1 MQIHTHGM
9 TDRGMT
15 RPINEDALFIDEDH
29 NVFAVADGLGGLP
42 GGAESSSR
50 IVELLAKTF
59 NKVDAAEE
67 RVDLA
72 ELIIGINRIVTDEGL
87 LAHPSTG
94 SGSTLTISQI
104 IKDQC
109 LIAHVG
115 DSALYLLRDGEFNK
129 VTIDHTM
136 EQEFIE
142 RMGEEARSAMP
153 PEYPHTLTRCVGQ
166 DQELRVDQ
174 TRLSLKSGDRLLLCT
189 DGLNKVLSEATIQSM
204 LSEGNQP
211 DVITKR
217 LIEDANAAGGPD
229 NITLIVLIIE

>member
-15 RPINEDALFIDEDH
+15 RSINEDALFIDEDH
-29 NVFAVADGLGGLP
+29 NIFAVADGLGGLP
-42 GGAESSSR
+42 GGAEASSR

-59 NKVDAAEE
+59 SKVDAAEE

-72 ELIIGINRIVTDEGL
+72 ELIIGINRIVADEGL
-87 LAHPSTG
+87 LAHPFTG

-142 RMGEEARSAMP
+142 RMGEGARSVMP

-166 DQELRVDQ
+166 DKELRVDQ
-174 TRLSLKSGDRLLLCT
+174 TRLSLQSGDRLLLCT
-189 DGLNKVLSEATIQSM
+189 DGLNKVLSEDTIKSM
-204 LSEGNQP
+204 LADGNQP
-211 DVITKR
+211 DVIAKR
-217 LIEDANAAGGPD
+217 LIENANEAGGPD
-229 NITLIVLIIE
+229 NITLIALIIE